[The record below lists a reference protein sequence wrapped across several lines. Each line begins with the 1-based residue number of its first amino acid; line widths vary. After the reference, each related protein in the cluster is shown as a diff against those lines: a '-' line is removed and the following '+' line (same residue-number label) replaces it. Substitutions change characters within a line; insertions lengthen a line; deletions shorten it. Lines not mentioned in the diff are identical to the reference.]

1 MITGGKEQKGKRT
14 LVSSIIRFWAVKKK
28 PLNSPVVPVK
38 RPGVAFFSF
47 SRELSLK
54 KSLRLL

>member
-28 PLNSPVVPVK
+28 TSKLTCCTC
-38 RPGVAFFSF
+38 
-47 SRELSLK
+47 
-54 KSLRLL
+54 